1 MGIIKV
7 MLDYELHI
15 RKILILFAS
24 VCTWCIWR
32 ETIPALGTN
41 ISYFMTKVLKPYA
54 GSVLTRTG
62 WTPTCTGRQ
71 YNWFNIRT
79 RSPLNLIPNS
89 KRERTVVVTILAE
102 ECTLNLDLI
111 PKINW

>member
-1 MGIIKV
+1 CPDPDG
-7 MLDYELHI
+7 LNTDLH
-15 RKILILFAS
+15 
-24 VCTWCIWR
+24 
-32 ETIPALGTN
+32 
-41 ISYFMTKVLKPYA
+41 
-54 GSVLTRTG
+54 
-62 WTPTCTGRQ
+62 GRQ

-111 PKINW
+111 PKIN